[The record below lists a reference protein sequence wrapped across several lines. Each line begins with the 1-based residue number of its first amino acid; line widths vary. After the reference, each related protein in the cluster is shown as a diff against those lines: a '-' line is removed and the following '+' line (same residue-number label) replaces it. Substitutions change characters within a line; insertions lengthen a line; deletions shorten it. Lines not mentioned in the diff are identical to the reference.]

1 MGSSGPVEIPAVRK
15 KSAEMYLH
23 DYDLDDDIP
32 IASPPVCK
40 TIIDVDDPVDALSAN
55 REQTRLVAAGCRGV
69 LKVFKMD
76 EDGLEQVADLR
87 SARSRRL
94 NLLYSPSNVA
104 WSKLKDHLVA
114 TTSNNG
120 AVVLWNVLKGKI
132 EMHYKAH
139 QRSATVVHFH
149 RSNENLLVS
158 GSRDAAVFL
167 YDLREQDPVKK
178 FGGTNSYDVIRD
190 LSFCLH
196 QDQHDQF
203 VTSDDSGTIRLW
215 DTRKGDK

>member
-1 MGSSGPVEIPAVRK
+1 MGSTGPLEIPPVRK

-23 DYDLDDDIP
+23 DYDLDDDLS
-32 IASPPVCK
+32 IASPPVSK
-40 TIIDVDDPVDALSAN
+40 PVIDVEDPVDALSAN

-104 WSKLKDHLVA
+104 WSKLKEL
-114 TTSNNG
+114 
-120 AVVLWNVLKGKI
+120 
-132 EMHYKAH
+132 HYKAH

-178 FGGTNSYDVIRD
+178 F
-190 LSFCLH
+190 
-196 QDQHDQF
+196 
-203 VTSDDSGTIRLW
+203 
-215 DTRKGDK
+215 